1 MSKYSITISKQARKQ
16 LRDIPRK
23 DRLRISGAIELL
35 GDNPIPP
42 KALKLTNRDGYRL
55 RVGDYRIIYIFN
67 LLCVCNFIFY
77 IVIKTGVLNVQRCKK
92 ECLSYFILIKYY
104 YNFLI
109 FGFFIFFF

>member
-16 LRDIPRK
+16 FRDIPRK

-67 LLCVCNFIFY
+67 SNRLI
-77 IVIKTGVLNVQRCKK
+77 
-92 ECLSYFILIKYY
+92 ILIINIAHRSAAYQ
-104 YNFLI
+104 L
-109 FGFFIFFF
+109 